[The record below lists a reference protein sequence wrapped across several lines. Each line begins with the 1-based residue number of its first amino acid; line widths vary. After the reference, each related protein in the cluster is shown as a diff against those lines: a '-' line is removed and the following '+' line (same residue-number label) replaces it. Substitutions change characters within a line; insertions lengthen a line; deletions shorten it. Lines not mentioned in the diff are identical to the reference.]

1 MVLQRQ
7 GDGKGSDPLARAI
20 DRRNQGA
27 KSCERSF
34 SDSLLAGVYSE
45 KKLEGGSILLPQGL
59 QRSSTV

>member
-34 SDSLLAGVYSE
+34 SDSLLG
-45 KKLEGGSILLPQGL
+45 
-59 QRSSTV
+59 R